1 MKQIL
6 QARMLKVDRPPFM
19 QYGMAVGVE
28 GKHLYMDAFYPFVS
42 ANLIET
48 QGQS

>member
-1 MKQIL
+1 VKQIL

-28 GKHLYMDAFYPFVS
+28 GKHLYMDAVVNGS
-42 ANLIET
+42 KIDSLK
-48 QGQS
+48 